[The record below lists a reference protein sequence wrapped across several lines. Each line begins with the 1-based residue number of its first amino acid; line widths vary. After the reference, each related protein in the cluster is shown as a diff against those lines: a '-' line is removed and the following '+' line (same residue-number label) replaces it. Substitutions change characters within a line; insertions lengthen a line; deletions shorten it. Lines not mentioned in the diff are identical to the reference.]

1 MGMEFTVI
9 NLIKQMLAGVLGQSG
24 SIKLYEITRTLYE
37 KYAMMFFGCVF
48 FLGAFFIG
56 NTLLADDT
64 RDLVSITAVKSV
76 ISGEAREYDAQMKE
90 RQEAYRSDAAKL
102 ELTPLSVKPELLFW
116 EDITEDE
123 DAWVNGVV
131 AKFYRKDKVY
141 LKSIVAE

>member
-1 MGMEFTVI
+1 M
-9 NLIKQMLAGVLGQSG
+9 
-24 SIKLYEITRTLYE
+24 
-37 KYAMMFFGCVF
+37 
-48 FLGAFFIG
+48 
-56 NTLLADDT
+56 LADDT

-90 RQEAYRSDAAKL
+90 RQEAYRSDAAEL

-141 LKSIVAE
+141 LKSIIAE